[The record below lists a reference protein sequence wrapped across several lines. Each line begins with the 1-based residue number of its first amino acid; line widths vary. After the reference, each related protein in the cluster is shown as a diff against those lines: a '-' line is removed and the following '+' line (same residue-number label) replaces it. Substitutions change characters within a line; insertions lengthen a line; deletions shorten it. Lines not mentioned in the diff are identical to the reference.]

1 MERSDRRRFVALCP
15 PPIPLNPPSP
25 TLTPRDPPK
34 HAADRAGSTATA
46 TTRHGVSAVARLT
59 PRDAPETLV
68 ASGDDAGAV
77 SLWRCDAP
85 PDAASPPHVRRVAI
99 APRDP
104 RDAPI
109 AALASA
115 SASASASAPHS
126 FVGDV
131 DGAIRV
137 LDPAT
142 LRAILRVDAAHAGAC
157 RAIAPHPSNPN
168 LVASAGDDGA
178 ARVWDFRVGR
188 EGALRDFRLRLAS
201 ERSGEDARPG
211 TGRAA
216 AIAWCASAGDAVAVG
231 YESGAV
237 CFLEAAM
244 GLATRG
250 VVVAH
255 DDAVRA
261 VAWDASR
268 GALASCGDD
277 GTTAIHV
284 GELPATCRRALHGG
298 WYARCVAWD
307 GEGGRLLSGGWDGD
321 VVVAEVVKT
330 R

>member
-1 MERSDRRRFVALCP
+1 M
-15 PPIPLNPPSP
+15 
-25 TLTPRDPPK
+25 
-34 HAADRAGSTATA
+34 
-46 TTRHGVSAVARLT
+46 SAIARLT
-59 PRDAPETLV
+59 PRDAHETVV

-85 PDAASPPHVRRVAI
+85 PDAASQPHIRRLAV

-104 RDAPI
+104 RDAPV

-115 SASASASAPHS
+115 SASL

-137 LDPAT
+137 LDPTT

-168 LVASAGDDGA
+168 LIATAGDDGA
-178 ARVWDFRVGR
+178 ARVWD
-188 EGALRDFRLRLAS
+188 LRSAADADASASASRFGCRLAS
-201 ERSGEDARPG
+201 DRDGEDARPG
-211 TGRAA
+211 VGRAA
-216 AIAWCASAGDAVAVG
+216 AIAWCASVGDAVAVG

-255 DDAVRA
+255 EDAVRS

-284 GELPATCRRALHGG
+284 GELPATRRRTLHGG
-298 WYARCVAWD
+298 RYARCVAWD
-307 GEGGRLLSGGWDGD
+307 GEGGRLLSGGWDGA
-321 VVVAEVVKT
+321 VVAVEVVESAT
-330 R
+330 AR

>member
-1 MERSDRRRFVALCP
+1 M
-15 PPIPLNPPSP
+15 
-25 TLTPRDPPK
+25 
-34 HAADRAGSTATA
+34 
-46 TTRHGVSAVARLT
+46 
-59 PRDAPETLV
+59 
-68 ASGDDAGAV
+68 
-77 SLWRCDAP
+77 
-85 PDAASPPHVRRVAI
+85 
-99 APRDP
+99 
-104 RDAPI
+104 
-109 AALASA
+109 
-115 SASASASAPHS
+115 
-126 FVGDV
+126 
-131 DGAIRV
+131 
-137 LDPAT
+137 
-142 LRAILRVDAAHAGAC
+142 
-157 RAIAPHPSNPN
+157 
-168 LVASAGDDGA
+168 
-178 ARVWDFRVGR
+178 GR

-201 ERSGEDARPG
+201 ERGGEDVRPG

-255 DDAVRA
+255 EDAVRA